1 MANWVIG
8 QIDVQNLRSL
18 KLTRV
23 LISEP
28 NLQDFISKER
38 RYSNQNLKKLLMLW
52 KEKKQ
57 RRISLKIM

>member
-1 MANWVIG
+1 VANWVIG